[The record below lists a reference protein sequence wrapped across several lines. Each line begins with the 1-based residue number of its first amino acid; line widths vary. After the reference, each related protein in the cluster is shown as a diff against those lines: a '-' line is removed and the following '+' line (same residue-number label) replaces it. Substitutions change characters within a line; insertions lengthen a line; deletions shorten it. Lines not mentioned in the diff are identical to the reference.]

1 MDKFR
6 QIADNVSAVQARI
19 SEAALRSGRATDSVT
34 LVAVSKYVKKD
45 DDAMNALLAA
55 KCYNLGESRPQMLL
69 EKAEHFLEQKS
80 KIRWHQIGSLQKNK
94 VRKILPYVSLIHS
107 IGSTELLETI
117 DRIVDE
123 EALPPV
129 HGLLEINISGDA
141 TKQGFQPQ
149 DMAFVLETVSKLR
162 CLQIDGLM
170 CMSGLHSID
179 DKRRKEFAATRQL
192 AEKLAP
198 LCSDHCRMTE
208 LSMGM
213 SDDFP
218 LAIQEGATIVRI
230 GSLLF
235 DGVLGEN

>member
-1 MDKFR
+1 MDTFR
-6 QIADNVSAVQARI
+6 QIADNVSTVWTKISDAVI
-19 SEAALRSGRATDSVT
+19 RSGRTSDSVT

-55 KCYNLGESRPQMLL
+55 KCYDLGESRPQMLI
-69 EKAEHFLEQKS
+69 EKAEYFSEHQS
-80 KIRWHQIGSLQKNK
+80 KIHWHQIGSLQKNK
-94 VRKILPYVSLIHS
+94 VRKLLPHVSLIHS

-117 DRIVDE
+117 NRIANE

-141 TKQGFQPQ
+141 TKQGFSPQ
-149 DMAFVLETVSKLR
+149 MVIEVLETVSKLR
-162 CLQIDGLM
+162 HIQIDGLM
-170 CMSGLHSID
+170 CMSGFSSTD
-179 DKRRKEFAATRQL
+179 DKRCKEFAATRQL
-192 AEKLAP
+192 AEKLIP
-198 LCSDHCRMTE
+198 FCPDNCRMAE

-218 LAIQEGATIVRI
+218 LAIQEGATIVRV

-235 DGVLGEN
+235 DNVILGI